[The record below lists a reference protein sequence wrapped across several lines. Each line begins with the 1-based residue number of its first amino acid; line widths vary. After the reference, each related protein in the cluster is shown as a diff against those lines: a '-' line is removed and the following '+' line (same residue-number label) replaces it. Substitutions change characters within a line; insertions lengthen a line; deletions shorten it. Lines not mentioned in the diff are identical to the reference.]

1 MAKYFDKDALTEMNN
16 ARQKIFAERERIYKK
31 YKIDILDTDALS
43 SLSIHEVVSEYDPD
57 FNVNFAR
64 NGEDAKSKDTL
75 VEHKSTRVE
84 GPLTRTGKPRKNAG
98 LDAAFLFHAM
108 GDLDHPRY
116 LFVAKNKDDLKVT
129 RVYDISSKSNKKLVL
144 NYLLK
149 EREAWLERGKKDPKQ
164 MKRDI
169 IALPEKFIVS
179 KLKFPTQLDINGCTV
194 FKD

>member
-31 YKIDILDTDALS
+31 YKVDILDTDALS
-43 SLSIHEVVSEYDPD
+43 SLSIHEVVNEYDPD
-57 FNVNFAR
+57 FNINFSR
-64 NGEDAKSKDTL
+64 NGEDAKSQETL
-75 VEHKSTRVE
+75 IEHKSTRVE

-116 LFVAKNKDDLKVT
+116 LFVAKNKDNLKVT
-129 RVYDISSKSNKKLVL
+129 RVYDISSKANRKLVL
-144 NYLLK
+144 NHLLAERK
-149 EREAWLERGKKDPKQ
+149 EWLERGKKDPKQ

-169 IALPEKFIVS
+169 ITISEKFIVS

>member
-1 MAKYFDKDALTEMNN
+1 MAKYFEKDALSEMNE

-64 NGEDAKSKDTL
+64 NGEDGRSKETL
-75 VEHKSTRVE
+75 IEHKSTRVE
-84 GPLTRTGKPRKNAG
+84 GALTKTGKPRKNAG
-98 LDAAFLFHAM
+98 SDAAFLFHAM

-129 RVYDISSKSNKKLVL
+129 RVYDISSKANRKLVL
-144 NYLLK
+144 KHLQAEK
-149 EREAWLERGKKDPKQ
+149 AAWLERGKKDAKL

-169 IALPEKFIVS
+169 IAITEKFIIS

>member
-1 MAKYFDKDALTEMNN
+1 MAKYFDKDALNEMNN

-57 FNVNFAR
+57 FNVNFSR
-64 NGEDAKSKDTL
+64 NGEDAKSNGTL

-84 GPLTRTGKPRKNAG
+84 GPFTRTGKPRKNAG

-149 EREAWLERGKKDPKQ
+149 ERDAWLERGKKDSKK

-169 IALPEKFIVS
+169 IAITEKFIVS

>member
-1 MAKYFDKDALTEMNN
+1 MAKYFDKEALTEMNH

-64 NGEDAKSKDTL
+64 NGEDGRSKETL
-75 VEHKSTRVE
+75 IEHKSTRVE
-84 GPLTRTGKPRKNAG
+84 GALTKTGKPRKNAG
-98 LDAAFLFHAM
+98 SDAAFLFHAM

-129 RVYDISSKSNKKLVL
+129 RVYDISSKANRKLVL
-144 NYLLK
+144 KHLQAEK
-149 EREAWLERGKKDPKQ
+149 AAWLERGKKDAKL

-169 IALPEKFIVS
+169 IAITEKFIIS